1 MINMVK
7 ESEYHLC
14 LPEGGEA
21 YPGTSRQLSQN
32 FRKGA
37 KHRVITCKVE
47 DTVVAEGW
55 SLGVQGPSPP
65 WQPSTG
71 PAGEG
76 LEISLTPQRKRVDY
90 RVAR

>member
-1 MINMVK
+1 M
-7 ESEYHLC
+7 
-14 LPEGGEA
+14 P
-21 YPGTSRQLSQN
+21 N

-37 KHRVITCKVE
+37 KLKVITCKVE
-47 DTVVAEGW
+47 GTVVAEGW

-76 LEISLTPQRKRVDY
+76 LEVSLTPQRNRVDY